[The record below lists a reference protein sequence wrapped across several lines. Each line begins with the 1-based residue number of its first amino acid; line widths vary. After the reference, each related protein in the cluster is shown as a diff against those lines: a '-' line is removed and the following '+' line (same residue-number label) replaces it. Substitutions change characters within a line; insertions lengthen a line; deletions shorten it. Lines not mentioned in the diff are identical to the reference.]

1 MLKMTNIHGFCPH
14 CNANLNGDLVIDY
27 PLSQGKSREEALAYA
42 TSYSGWEEHGEA
54 NRWGR
59 AIGLYSIEK
68 DRTMAYRC
76 PDCGQ
81 EWSRNET

>member
-1 MLKMTNIHGFCPH
+1 MNINGFCPF
-14 CNANLNGDLVIDY
+14 CKTSLDGDLVIDY

-42 TSYSGWEEHGEA
+42 ASYAGWNEHGDA

-59 AIGLYSIEK
+59 AFALYDIGK
-68 DRTMAYRC
+68 DRTTAYRC

-81 EWSRNET
+81 TWERK